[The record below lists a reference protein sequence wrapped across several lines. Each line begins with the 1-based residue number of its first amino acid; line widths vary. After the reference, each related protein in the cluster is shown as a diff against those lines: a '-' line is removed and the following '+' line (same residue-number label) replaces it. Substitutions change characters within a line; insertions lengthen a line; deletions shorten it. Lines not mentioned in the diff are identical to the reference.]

1 MKIKSIKLVNYI
13 GIFNGLG
20 LNEIFIDFNR
30 CIHKTVVIKGKN
42 ASGKSTLFKAL
53 HPLPDPNSSLIPGL
67 PAEKN
72 IVISDN
78 DIIYNIIIK
87 HGVKDD
93 GKRETTKAYIE
104 KQSAMGRE
112 QLNPNGN
119 VSSFKEILYSE
130 FNLDANFVALTQLS
144 GDDRGLADRTP
155 VERKKFVNSIIDSV
169 AVYNDIHK
177 SLTKRSSVF
186 KSIMNNLTSKIDNIG
201 DREKLTLTLTS
212 LENRLNNLFNDKDN
226 IIQELASYK
235 SKIKLLDPDSSIQNT
250 YDMIYN
256 ELVRVNNELE
266 SLNSKIGISLNKL
279 NISESVSV
287 DEIMKRYIEIKDTV
301 TVLETTVNIAEA
313 EINNLLTKREDEA
326 RTLQNKTSKLLSLQS
341 EGNFS
346 DIKTNIDSCKS
357 NIENYNKIL
366 SNIGIQDIYSISKD
380 EFILGLNTIKDIKE
394 SIDSF
399 KSGMD
404 YVITMKAI
412 DYINNDS
419 YPDVEGLEKRLSDI
433 NNELIF
439 TNSEISKYN
448 QLKELASNL
457 NMRPSNCNID
467 NCSFI
472 EDSIKASLSEPE
484 KNLEILE
491 NKVYELNNELQ
502 NLTVMRQEYSSIIEC
517 VNYLKSLYRNIER
530 NSIILNKLPIAN
542 IFSDR
547 NTIFYNIL
555 NGYSYNEIDTLYQ
568 FIDYSNII
576 DEYKIEMD
584 KLKTLESDYKVYESK
599 SNIIDEIVNDIE
611 SLNKKLDEISLQIE
625 SNSNSIKEDKVKIS
639 NFKNMILEL
648 DVLISIMNERKNLEA
663 AKFDLGSRFNNIK
676 SSIVEIKNCISN
688 INTLESKLKN
698 IEDQITPI
706 LNDRDKIKHGLV
718 LLEEYTEE
726 LKIYNLKY
734 EKVETIKKYSS
745 PSKGIQTLFIE
756 LYMNKT
762 LTLAN
767 QLLSLL
773 FEGEYVLGQFVINES
788 EFRIPCIG
796 SGLANDDITSMST
809 SQVCMISM
817 ILSFVMLQQAS
828 TKYNILKLDEIDG
841 GLDTKNRLQFLHVLE
856 QLQNMLSVEQC
867 IMISHNTEMDLSN
880 CDIIQLKLNEG
891 EEINGGNVIFKY

>member
-1 MKIKSIKLVNYI
+1 MKIKSIRLVNYI

-20 LNEIFIDFNR
+20 LNEIFIDFDR

-78 DIIYNIIIK
+78 DVIYNILIK

-104 KQSAMGRE
+104 KVSPISKE

-130 FNLDANFVALTQLS
+130 FNLDSNFVALTQLS
-144 GDDRGLADRTP
+144 GDDRGLADKAP

-169 AVYNDIHK
+169 SVYNDIHK

-201 DREKLTLTLTS
+201 DKEKLTLTLTS
-212 LENRLNNLFNDKDN
+212 LENRLNNLFTDKDN
-226 IIQELASYK
+226 IIQELASHK
-235 SKIKLLDPDSSIQNT
+235 SKIKLLDPDNSIQNT

-256 ELVRVNNELE
+256 ELVKVNSELE
-266 SLNSKIGISLNKL
+266 TLNSKASISLNKL
-279 NISESVSV
+279 NISENLSI
-287 DEIMKRYIEIKDTV
+287 DDIMKRYIEIKDMV
-301 TVLETTVNIAEA
+301 TVLETTVNIAESD
-313 EINNLLTKREDEA
+313 INNLLNKREEEA
-326 RTLQNKTSKLLSLQS
+326 KNLQNKTSKLLLLQS
-341 EGNFS
+341 EGNFG
-346 DIKTNIDSCKS
+346 DIKNNIEVCKS
-357 NIENYNKIL
+357 NIDNYSQII

-404 YVITMKAI
+404 YNITMKAI
-412 DYINNDS
+412 GYINTNQ
-419 YPDVEGLEKRLSDI
+419 YPNIDEIEMKISDI
-433 NNELIF
+433 NKEIIF
-439 TNSEISKYN
+439 INSEITRYN
-448 QLKELASNL
+448 QIKELVSNL
-457 NMRPSNCNID
+457 SLRPSGCTID
-467 NCSFI
+467 ECSFI
-472 EDSIKASLSEPE
+472 KDSVKASLLEPD
-484 KNLEILE
+484 KNLELLE
-491 NKVYELNNELQ
+491 NKMYELNIDLQ
-502 NLTVMRQEYSSIIEC
+502 NLTSTKQEFISIVEC
-517 VNYLKSLYRNIER
+517 INYLKSLYRNIEK

-542 IFSDR
+542 IFKDR
-547 NTIFYNIL
+547 DTIFNNIL

-576 DEYKIEMD
+576 DEYKIEID
-584 KLKTLESDYKVYESK
+584 RLKTLESDYKVYESK
-599 SNIIDEIVNDIE
+599 ANIIDEIIDDIE
-611 SLNKKLDEISLQIE
+611 SLNKKLDEISIQIE
-625 SNSNSIKEDKVKIS
+625 TNSNTIKEDKIKIN

-648 DVLISIMNERKNLEA
+648 DILISILNDIKNLESI
-663 AKFDLGSRFNNIK
+663 KNDLGSRFNNIK

-688 INTLESKLKN
+688 INTLESKLNN
-698 IEDQITPI
+698 IEEQITPI

-718 LLEEYTEE
+718 LLEEYAEE

-734 EKVETIKKYSS
+734 EKVETIKKFSS

-773 FEGEYVLGQFVINES
+773 FEGEYILGQFVINEN

-856 QLQNMLSVEQC
+856 QLQNMLTVEQC

-891 EEINGGNVIFKY
+891 EEINSGNIIYKY

>member
-279 NISESVSV
+279 NISENVSV

-419 YPDVEGLEKRLSDI
+419 YPDIEGLEKRLSDI

-472 EDSIKASLSEPE
+472 EDSIKASLLEPE
-484 KNLEILE
+484 KNLEVLE

-502 NLTVMRQEYSSIIEC
+502 NLTVMRQEYSSIIDC
-517 VNYLKSLYRNIER
+517 INYLKSLYRNIER

-547 NTIFYNIL
+547 NTIFHNIL

-576 DEYKIEMD
+576 DEYKIEVD
-584 KLKTLESDYKVYESK
+584 RLKTLESDYKVYESK

-891 EEINGGNVIFKY
+891 EEINSGNIIFKY